1 MATVWAFNK
10 VSNEFERELLYN
22 SIKLGK
28 SRFGWSKKD
37 KHNLALGNNET
48 EWYSKHKFLLDIH
61 PGDWIVHVNTPSWG
75 KCTAA
80 QVASGYNFDEGLE
93 CSWGR
98 DFRHCFDIDINTIME
113 FDRRDPNILPSVN
126 LNPRQRYH
134 RVYAFD
140 DFIRSIENL
149 KDKKV
154 NLGDS
159 ESRGEYHLKEKTS
172 EYLAKITTQIQD
184 THGGKE
190 LERFLAKVFRKIP
203 GVVDVIENGFG
214 WRTDH
219 GADIIVTIRNVLGN
233 LSLEHRIIVQVKSY
247 EGEHH
252 DLSAVSQIKNGIEE
266 YSGTAGM
273 IITTAIAS
281 EELKKKVREAA
292 KELRIPIDLIAGD
305 DVARFFIKN
314 APELVFR
321 LDNASK

>member
-22 SIKLGK
+22 STKSGK

-93 CSWGR
+93 CSWGK
-98 DFRHCFDIDINTIME
+98 DFRHCFDIDTNTIME

-134 RVYAFD
+134 RVRAFD
-140 DFIRSIENL
+140 DFIKSIENL
-149 KDKKV
+149 KNKEI

-159 ESRGEYHLKEKTS
+159 ESKGEYHLKEKANKYLS
-172 EYLAKITTQIQD
+172 EITTQIQD
-184 THGGKE
+184 TRKNKN
-190 LERFLAKVFRKIP
+190 LERFLAKAFRKIP
-203 GVVDVIENGFG
+203 GVVDVNENGFG
-214 WRTDH
+214 WGTDH
-219 GADIIVTIRNVLGN
+219 GADLIVTTSSALGN

-247 EGEHH
+247 QGEHNSL
-252 DLSAVSQIKNGIEE
+252 DAVSQVKIGIEK

-273 IITTAIAS
+273 IITTARAS
-281 EELKKKVREAA
+281 EVLENKV
-292 KELRIPIDLIAGD
+292 KEVSDEIGIPIDLLAAD
-305 DVARFFIKN
+305 DVAKFIIKH
-314 APELVFR
+314 APELVFS
-321 LDNASK
+321 LDGIS